1 MITLVVDTPKPKNS
15 YNSPLNITDDL
26 REFTERREQR
36 AKELG
41 ISLYILG
48 DEPEKDFNLQQLEDY
63 IIENFI
69 DLDLDVPED
78 IKEKYLLLKSKLQS
92 NSSAPK

>member
-1 MITLVVDTPKPKNS
+1 MITLVDTPKPKNS
-15 YNSPLNITDDL
+15 YNSPLNITDEL
-26 REFTERREQR
+26 RQFTERREQR

-48 DEPEKDFNLQQLEDY
+48 DEPKKDFNLQQLEDY